1 MKAENERMNQL
12 RRDPITGVWTII
24 VQNGK
29 EPAELKSDPAYQAFR
44 PKDGE
49 NCMFCQGRENE
60 TPSEIFAVRN
70 NGSARNEPGWRV
82 RVVPEKYPVLQIHGD
97 LNNRGYGMYDMYDGI
112 GAHELVIE
120 SPEHTKALADLS
132 EQELSEVLTAYR
144 ERTLDLKRDTRFRY
158 VLVHKNSGAGFE
170 PHARHAVT
178 HVLASPI
185 TPQRV
190 REEFMNAQQFF
201 AMKERCLFCDVIR
214 QETTDAQRIVAEN
227 EGFVALCPFASRAP
241 FETWI
246 LPKRHETFYELNTEL
261 PVLAR
266 LMRTILVKLRELL
279 GESNYIMEVHSGP
292 NLNAGKQRG
301 YWKTVEKDFHWHIEI
316 APRLRGYASYESG
329 LGFHVN
335 WVPPE
340 RAAEMLRGNAG
351 A

>member
-1 MKAENERMNQL
+1 MNQL
-12 RRDPITGVWTII
+12 RRDPITGIWTII

-29 EPAELKSDPAYQAFR
+29 ELAELKPDSGAQEARKPNAEA
-44 PKDGE
+44 
-49 NCMFCQGRENE
+49 CMFCRGRENE
-60 TPSEIFAVRN
+60 TPAEIYAIRQS
-70 NGSARNEPGWRV
+70 GSMRNEPGWRV

-112 GAHELVIE
+112 GAHELVVE
-120 SPEHTKALADLS
+120 SPEHSKGLADLNES
-132 EQELSEVLTAYR
+132 ELQEVLTAYR
-144 ERTLDLKRDTRFRY
+144 ERILDLKRDPRFRY
-158 VLVHKNSGAGFE
+158 VLVHKHMSDGLE
-170 PHARHAVT
+170 PHARHALT

-190 REEFMNAQQFF
+190 REEFLNAQQFF
-201 AMKERCLFCDVIR
+201 AMKERCLICDVIR
-214 QETTDAQRIVAEN
+214 QESGDAQRIVGEN
-227 EGFVALCPFASRAP
+227 ESFIALCPFASHTP

-246 LPKRHETFYELNTEL
+246 LPKRHETFFEWNNEL
-261 PVLAR
+261 PELAR
-266 LMRTILVKLRELL
+266 LMRTVLVRLHELL
-279 GESNYIMEVHSGP
+279 GEHNYVLEVHSGP

-316 APRLRGYASYESG
+316 TPRLRGYASYESG

-340 RAAEMLRGNAG
+340 RAAEMLRANAG

>member
-1 MKAENERMNQL
+1 MNQL
-12 RRDPITGVWTII
+12 RRDPITGIWTII

-29 EPAELKSDPAYQAFR
+29 ELAELKSDSANHFAHKQEG
-44 PKDGE
+44 DT
-49 NCMFCQGRENE
+49 CLFCQGRENE
-60 TPSEIFAVRN
+60 TPSEIFAFRQ
-70 NGSARNEPGWRV
+70 NGSKRNEPGWRV

-120 SPEHTKALADLS
+120 SPEHRKGLADLN
-132 EQELSEVLTAYR
+132 EPELEEVLTAYR
-144 ERTLDLKRDTRFRY
+144 ERILDLKLDPRFRY
-158 VLVHKNSGAGFE
+158 VLVHKHVSDSLE

-190 REEFMNAQQFF
+190 REEFLNAQQFF
-201 AMKERCLFCDVIR
+201 AMKERCLICDVIR
-214 QETTDAQRIVAEN
+214 QESDDAQRIVAEN
-227 EGFVALCPFASRAP
+227 ESFIALCPFAARTP

-246 LPKRHETFYELNTEL
+246 LPKRHETFYEWNNEL
-261 PVLAR
+261 PGLAR
-266 LMRTILVKLRELL
+266 LMRGVLVKLHELL
-279 GESNYIMEVHSGP
+279 GDPNYVMEIHSGP

-340 RAAEMLRGNAG
+340 RAAELMRANAG

>member
-1 MKAENERMNQL
+1 MNQL
-12 RRDPITGVWTII
+12 RRDPITGIWTII

-29 EPAELKSDPAYQAFR
+29 ELADLKFDPASQSPR
-44 PKDGE
+44 PKE
-49 NCMFCQGRENE
+49 SESCMFCQGRENE
-60 TPSEIFAVRN
+60 TPSEIFAVRPS
-70 NGSARNEPGWRV
+70 GSVRNEAGWKV

-97 LNNRGYGMYDMYDGI
+97 LNNRGYGIYDMYDGI

-120 SPEHTKALADLS
+120 SPEHNKGLASMSDA
-132 EQELSEVLTAYR
+132 ELQDVFTAYR
-144 ERTLDLKRDTRFRY
+144 ERMLDLKRDTRFRY
-158 VLVHKNSGAGFE
+158 VLVHKHVSDGFE
-170 PHARHAVT
+170 PHARHAIT

-214 QETTDAQRIVAEN
+214 QEVGDAQRLVAEN
-227 EGFVALCPFASRAP
+227 EGFIALCPFAARSP
-241 FETWI
+241 FETWV
-246 LPKRHETFYELNTEL
+246 LPKRHETFFEWNNEL
-261 PVLAR
+261 PMLAS
-266 LMRTILVKLRELL
+266 LMRTILSKLHELL
-279 GESNYIMEVHSGP
+279 GDTNYVMEVHSGP
-292 NLNAGKQRG
+292 NLTAGKQRG

-340 RAAEMLRGNAG
+340 RAAELLRGNATS
-351 A
+351 